1 MRNFTIE
8 LKIENIVEQAKGTY
22 VPRFATLLTNVAEL
36 EDANET
42 SVCFYE
48 NEAYVKKLKACK
60 AGLIIVHTNFDDTLN
75 THSNLLKVDKPY
87 FTFMVLV
94 KLWLEMDKQTKA
106 NLISAKASIA
116 NSATIGMNVAIG
128 DFVVIGDNVKIGND
142 TVIEANCVIRQNSV
156 IGDNCHFFPNCTIY
170 DNMEIGNGVILHAGV
185 VVGAD
190 GFGYILYNNN
200 QEKVPQ
206 IGNVIIKDNVEI
218 GANTC
223 IDRGTIGPT
232 IIGENTKVD
241 NLVQIG
247 HNVRIGKN
255 TIVCAHVGI
264 AGSTEIGD
272 LVYLAG
278 QVGVADHSKIG
289 NRVLVGAQSG
299 IHGIIQDDSKM
310 LGYPA
315 CDISIRKRIM
325 AAEIRLPEMYKYY
338 LKLKK
343 KEEKE
348 K

>member
-1 MRNFTIE
+1 M
-8 LKIENIVEQAKGTY
+8 
-22 VPRFATLLTNVAEL
+22 
-36 EDANET
+36 
-42 SVCFYE
+42 
-48 NEAYVKKLKACK
+48 
-60 AGLIIVHTNFDDTLN
+60 
-75 THSNLLKVDKPY
+75 
-87 FTFMVLV
+87 
-94 KLWLEMDKQTKA
+94 
-106 NLISAKASIA
+106 
-116 NSATIGMNVAIG
+116 
-128 DFVVIGDNVKIGND
+128 
-142 TVIEANCVIRQNSV
+142 
-156 IGDNCHFFPNCTIY
+156 
-170 DNMEIGNGVILHAGV
+170 
-185 VVGAD
+185 
-190 GFGYILYNNN
+190 
-200 QEKVPQ
+200 
-206 IGNVIIKDNVEI
+206 
-218 GANTC
+218 
-223 IDRGTIGPT
+223 
-232 IIGENTKVD
+232 
-241 NLVQIG
+241 QIG